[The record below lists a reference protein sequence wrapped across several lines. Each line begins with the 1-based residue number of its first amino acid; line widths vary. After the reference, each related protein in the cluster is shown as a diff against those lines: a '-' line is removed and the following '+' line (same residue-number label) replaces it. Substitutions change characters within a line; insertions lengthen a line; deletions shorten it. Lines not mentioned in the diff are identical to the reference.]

1 MSRPAFALRPDTPA
15 HEALAQ
21 MRRNREQF
29 AIVVDDG
36 SLLGVVTLQDLLG
49 RVLPTDV
56 QG

>member
-1 MSRPAFALRPDTPA
+1 
-15 HEALAQ
+15 

-29 AIVVDDG
+29 AIVVDGG

-56 QG
+56 QR